1 MARKLSLEANEEEL
15 KELEVLLQNDPDL
28 RDQEQILSEWWNT
41 AEKYDHRQTEK
52 AFNLFLER
60 KVLHE

>member
-1 MARKLSLEANEEEL
+1 MVRKLSLEANEEEL
-15 KELEVLLQNDPDL
+15 KELKVLLQNHPDL

-41 AEKYDHRQTEK
+41 AEQYDHQQAEK

-60 KVLHE
+60 KVLYE